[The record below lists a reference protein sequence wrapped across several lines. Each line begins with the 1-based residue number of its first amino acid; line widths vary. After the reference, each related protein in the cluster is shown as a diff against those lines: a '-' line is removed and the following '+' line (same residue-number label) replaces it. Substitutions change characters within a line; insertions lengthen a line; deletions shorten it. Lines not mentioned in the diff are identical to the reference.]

1 MNNKHRNFKD
11 QFVHLGVEVTGT
23 RLHRE
28 MLQFRLRLHT
38 SSCPA
43 LCVCVRLRA
52 CVCCSGSH
60 VGGSLNVLVLFW
72 NVKNESLLVP
82 VESCSGFQLYSHL
95 VQEFLLFFSLKQF
108 LIHSEKNVTVQ
119 VSVLSS
125 EDVKKTDFFTNPHTY
140 FIHNG
145 RIQ

>member
-1 MNNKHRNFKD
+1 M
-11 QFVHLGVEVTGT
+11 TGT

-125 EDVKKTDFFTNPHTY
+125 EDVKKTLFFTNPHTY